1 MAQIEYKSTASVI
14 TSNIDNLTATTTD
27 LKNQMDKHAQL
38 HDEYVTLNESHIAE
52 INKLIDKTSESIQE
66 LKERIRKDEL
76 CIKILCVG
84 LFLAGIGLLA
94 LTCHVLT
101 M

>member
-1 MAQIEYKSTASVI
+1 MAQIEYKNTASEI

-27 LKNQMDKHAQL
+27 LENQIDKQAQR
-38 HDEYVTLNESHIAE
+38 HDEYVTLNESHITE

-66 LKERIRKDEL
+66 LKERIRKSDV
-76 CIKILCVG
+76 CIKILCIS
-84 LFLAGIGLLA
+84 LFLAGMGLLA